1 VRFSSK
7 EGHALGNVRLPWK
20 VSEYALV
27 LEICED
33 GKAGDFY
40 FVYNVADADLPTFE
54 HKDLK
59 GSPLTTDAE
68 DSKGS
73 PLTTDAEDST
83 VSFKPSLC
91 GLGPFTVGKVKGSM
105 ESVKGPLGLGL
116 LVTRPHSFL
125 HWLGQSILKGGKWEA
140 PFDPYDNIQLDVLSI
155 STPDI
160 VMTGI
165 RESQKGREI
174 VGLYDKE

>member
-68 DSKGS
+68 DS
-73 PLTTDAEDST
+73 T

-105 ESVKGPLGLGL
+105 ESVKGPLGFGL
-116 LVTRPHSFL
+116 LVSRPHSFL

>member
-68 DSKGS
+68 DS
-73 PLTTDAEDST
+73 T
-83 VSFKPSLC
+83 VSFKPFLC

-116 LVTRPHSFL
+116 LVSRPHSFL

-155 STPDI
+155 SKPDI

>member
-1 VRFSSK
+1 MRFSSK

-40 FVYNVADADLPTFE
+40 FVYNVADPDLPTFE
-54 HKDLK
+54 HKDL
-59 GSPLTTDAE
+59 
-68 DSKGS
+68 KGS

-91 GLGPFTVGKVKGSM
+91 GLDPFTVGKVKGSM

-165 RESQKGREI
+165 RESQKGREV